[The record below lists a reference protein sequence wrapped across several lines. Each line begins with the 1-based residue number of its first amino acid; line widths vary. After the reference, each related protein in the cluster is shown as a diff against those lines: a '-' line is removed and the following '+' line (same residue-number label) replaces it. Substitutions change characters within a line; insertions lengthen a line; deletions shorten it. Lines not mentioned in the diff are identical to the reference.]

1 LNNRTIGFFLNI
13 NLIILFIMHF
23 ILKIFKEKTEV
34 AFKLRQGHEFGR
46 MDPMSDPN

>member
-1 LNNRTIGFFLNI
+1 MLQVLNI

-34 AFKLRQGHEFGR
+34 AFKLRPR
-46 MDPMSDPN
+46 A